1 MASVF
6 LDRRSQDSLKKKTDT
21 QGQRKRMSGC
31 VCVEGQVVVS
41 LVSNAIYV
49 CAFQTSSSGC
59 GQEKKRKRG
68 KEEQSD
74 GLPSLPRGR

>member
-1 MASVF
+1 
-6 LDRRSQDSLKKKTDT
+6 
-21 QGQRKRMSGC
+21 MSSC